1 MDLIIYVS
9 NESDLQAAESLLS
22 EAGKLP
28 NNIKAQVVNL
38 LGTQRDGIPAEVL
51 QVMMLKKTGTF
62 PLTVIDAKPVLSG
75 QLPSVAELNDLA
87 IKGIDAP
94 AVLVSR
100 ADSAVDFPT
109 QTRVHI
115 SLDVSNIQD
124 SLGFYK
130 VLFNAEPVKQR
141 DDYVKFELF
150 EPPLNITLN
159 QFSHHQ
165 FDGHSS
171 DAVNHF
177 GIQVKSTDAV
187 LEAKERYQ
195 KAGFKVEEEVSTAC
209 CYAVQN
215 KIWVADP
222 DGNSWEVFVVTEAN
236 AEEGCGP
243 DCICYREL
251 EPSFANQVVV
261 S

>member
-1 MDLIIYVS
+1 MELIIYVS
-9 NESDLQAAESLLS
+9 NESDLRAAEQILS
-22 EAGKLP
+22 EAGTLA
-28 NNIKAQVVNL
+28 NNIQTQVINL
-38 LGTQRDGIPAEVL
+38 IGAQRDGIPAEVL
-51 QVMMLKKTGTF
+51 QVMVLKKTGTF

-75 QLPSVAELNDLA
+75 KLPTVAELKDLA
-87 IKGIDAP
+87 VKGVDAP
-94 AVLVSR
+94 AVLVNR

-109 QTRVHI
+109 LSRVHI
-115 SLDVSNIQD
+115 SLDVSNIQN
-124 SLGFYK
+124 SLKFYK
-130 VLFNAEPVKQR
+130 ILFNAEPIKQR

-165 FDGHSS
+165 FDGHGSE
-171 DAVNHF
+171 AVNHF

-187 LEAKERYQ
+187 LEAKERYLR
-195 KAGFKVEEEVSTAC
+195 AGFKVEEEVATAC

-251 EPSFANQVVV
+251 EPSFANETLA